1 MVNARVMTVWL
12 AVAVGGAIGSMFRYG
27 IGQLTTTL
35 LGTTP
40 VLATFAVNVS
50 GSFLLGFFY
59 TLCNER
65 FVTSIE
71 LRVLIG
77 VGLIGGYTTFST
89 FSFETISLIESGES
103 IKAIANIL
111 TNLLFGI
118 GAAYL
123 GILMGKILNFL

>member
-1 MVNARVMTVWL
+1 MVNARVMTIWL

-27 IGQLTTTL
+27 VGQLTTNV

-50 GSFLLGFFY
+50 GSFLLGIFY

-65 FVTSIE
+65 LITSIE

-89 FSFETISLIESGES
+89 FSFETIGLIESGES
-103 IKAIANIL
+103 IKAITNIL
-111 TNLLFGI
+111 ANLLFGI
-118 GAAYL
+118 SAAYL
-123 GILMGKILNFL
+123 GILIGKIFNF

>member
-12 AVAVGGAIGSMFRYG
+12 AVAVGGAIGSMLRYG
-27 IGQLTTTL
+27 IGQLTTNV

-40 VLATFAVNVS
+40 VLATFTVNVS
-50 GSFLLGFFY
+50 GSFLLGIFY
-59 TLCNER
+59 TLCNDR
-65 FVTSIE
+65 LVTSIE

-89 FSFETISLIESGES
+89 FSFETIRLIESGES

-118 GAAYL
+118 SAAYL
-123 GILMGKILNFL
+123 GILMGKILNF

>member
-1 MVNARVMTVWL
+1 MTVWL
-12 AVAVGGAIGSMFRYG
+12 AVAVGGAIGSMLRYG
-27 IGQLTTTL
+27 IGQLTTNV

-40 VLATFAVNVS
+40 VLATFTVNVS
-50 GSFLLGFFY
+50 GSFLLGIFY
-59 TLCNER
+59 TLCNDR
-65 FVTSIE
+65 LVTSIE

-89 FSFETISLIESGES
+89 FSFETIRLIESGES
-103 IKAIANIL
+103 IKAITNIL

-123 GILMGKILNFL
+123 GILMGKILNL

>member
-1 MVNARVMTVWL
+1 MTVWL
-12 AVAVGGAIGSMFRYG
+12 AVAVGGAIGSMLRYG
-27 IGQLTTTL
+27 IGQLTTNV

-40 VLATFAVNVS
+40 VLATFTVNVS
-50 GSFLLGFFY
+50 GSFLLGIFY

-65 FVTSIE
+65 LVTSIE

-89 FSFETISLIESGES
+89 FSFETIRLIESGES
-103 IKAIANIL
+103 INAIANIL

-118 GAAYL
+118 SAAYL
-123 GILMGKILNFL
+123 GILMGKILNL

>member
-12 AVAVGGAIGSMFRYG
+12 AVAVGGAIGSMLRYG
-27 IGQLTTTL
+27 IGQLTTNV

-40 VLATFAVNVS
+40 VLATFTVNVS
-50 GSFLLGFFY
+50 GSFLLGIFY
-59 TLCNER
+59 TLCNDR
-65 FVTSIE
+65 LVTSIE

-89 FSFETISLIESGES
+89 FSFETIRLIESGES

-118 GAAYL
+118 SAAYL
-123 GILMGKILNFL
+123 GILMGKILNL

>member
-12 AVAVGGAIGSMFRYG
+12 AVAVGGAIGSVFRYS
-27 IGQLTTTL
+27 IGQLTTNV

-40 VLATFAVNVS
+40 VLATFTVNVS
-50 GSFLLGFFY
+50 GSFLLGIFY
-59 TLCNER
+59 TLCNDR
-65 FVTSIE
+65 LVTSIE

-89 FSFETISLIESGES
+89 FSFETIRLIESGES

-118 GAAYL
+118 SAAYL
-123 GILMGKILNFL
+123 GILMGKILNL

>member
-1 MVNARVMTVWL
+1 MVKARVMTVWL

-50 GSFLLGFFY
+50 GSFLLGIFY

-65 FVTSIE
+65 LVTSIE

-89 FSFETISLIESGES
+89 FSFETIHLIESGES
-103 IKAIANIL
+103 IKAITNIL
-111 TNLLFGI
+111 ATLLFGI

-123 GILMGKILNFL
+123 GILMGKILNF

>member
-1 MVNARVMTVWL
+1 MVKARVMTVWL
-12 AVAVGGAIGSMFRYG
+12 AVAVGGAIGSMSRYG
-27 IGQLTTTL
+27 IGQLTTNL

-50 GSFLLGFFY
+50 GSFLLGIFY

-65 FVTSIE
+65 LVTSIE

-89 FSFETISLIESGES
+89 FSFETIGLIESGEFF
-103 IKAIANIL
+103 KAITNIL
-111 TNLLFGI
+111 GNLLFGI

-123 GILMGKILNFL
+123 GILMGKILNF

>member
-1 MVNARVMTVWL
+1 MTVWI
-12 AVAVGGAIGSMFRYG
+12 AVAVGGAIGSMLRYG
-27 IGQLTTTL
+27 IGQLTTTV
-35 LGTTP
+35 LGATP

-50 GSFLLGFFY
+50 GSFLLGIFY

-65 FVTSIE
+65 LITSIE

-118 GAAYL
+118 SAAYL
-123 GILMGKILNFL
+123 GILMGKILNF

>member
-1 MVNARVMTVWL
+1 MTVWL
-12 AVAVGGAIGSMFRYG
+12 AVAVGGAIGSMLRYG
-27 IGQLTTTL
+27 IGQLTTNV

-40 VLATFAVNVS
+40 VLATFTVNVS
-50 GSFLLGFFY
+50 GSFLLGIFY
-59 TLCNER
+59 TLCNDR
-65 FVTSIE
+65 LVTSIE

-89 FSFETISLIESGES
+89 FSFETIRLIESGES

-123 GILMGKILNFL
+123 GILMGKILNL

>member
-1 MVNARVMTVWL
+1 MTVWL
-12 AVAVGGAIGSMFRYG
+12 AVAVGGAIGSMLRYG
-27 IGQLTTTL
+27 IGQLTTNV

-40 VLATFAVNVS
+40 VLATFTVNVS
-50 GSFLLGFFY
+50 GSFLLGIFY
-59 TLCNER
+59 TLCNDR
-65 FVTSIE
+65 LVTSIE

-89 FSFETISLIESGES
+89 FSFETIRLIESGES

-118 GAAYL
+118 SAAYL
-123 GILMGKILNFL
+123 GILMGKILNL

>member
-1 MVNARVMTVWL
+1 MTVWL
-12 AVAVGGAIGSMFRYG
+12 AVAVGGAIGSMLRYG
-27 IGQLTTTL
+27 IGQLTTNV

-40 VLATFAVNVS
+40 VLATFTVNVS
-50 GSFLLGFFY
+50 GSFLLAIFY
-59 TLCNER
+59 TLCNDR
-65 FVTSIE
+65 LVTSIE

-89 FSFETISLIESGES
+89 FSFETLRLIESGES

-118 GAAYL
+118 SAAYL
-123 GILMGKILNFL
+123 GILMGKILNL

>member
-1 MVNARVMTVWL
+1 MVNSRIMTIWI

-27 IGQLTTTL
+27 IGQLTTNI

-40 VLATFAVNVS
+40 VFATFAVNIS
-50 GSFLLGFFY
+50 GSFLLGIFY

-65 FVTSIE
+65 LVTSIE

-103 IKAIANIL
+103 IKAIANIIA
-111 TNLLFGI
+111 NLSFGI

-123 GILMGKILNFL
+123 GILMGKILNF

>member
-12 AVAVGGAIGSMFRYG
+12 AVAVGGAIGSMLRYG
-27 IGQLTTTL
+27 IGQLTTNV

-40 VLATFAVNVS
+40 VLATFTVNVS
-50 GSFLLGFFY
+50 GSFLLGIFY
-59 TLCNER
+59 TLCNDR
-65 FVTSIE
+65 LVTSIE

-89 FSFETISLIESGES
+89 FSFETIGLIESGEFF
-103 IKAIANIL
+103 KAITNIL
-111 TNLLFGI
+111 GNLLFGI

-123 GILMGKILNFL
+123 GILMGKILNF

>member
-1 MVNARVMTVWL
+1 MTVWL
-12 AVAVGGAIGSMFRYG
+12 AVAVGGAIGSMLRYG
-27 IGQLTTTL
+27 IGQLTTNV

-40 VLATFAVNVS
+40 VLATFTVNVS
-50 GSFLLGFFY
+50 GSFLLGIFY
-59 TLCNER
+59 TLCNDR
-65 FVTSIE
+65 LVTSIE

-103 IKAIANIL
+103 IKAITNIL
-111 TNLLFGI
+111 ATLLFGI

-123 GILMGKILNFL
+123 GILMGKILNF

>member
-12 AVAVGGAIGSMFRYG
+12 AVAVGGAIGSVFRYS
-27 IGQLTTTL
+27 IGQLTTNV

-40 VLATFAVNVS
+40 VLATFTVNVS
-50 GSFLLGFFY
+50 GSFLLGIFY
-59 TLCNER
+59 TLCNDR
-65 FVTSIE
+65 LVTSIE

-89 FSFETISLIESGES
+89 FSFETIRLIESGES
-103 IKAIANIL
+103 IKAITNIL

-123 GILMGKILNFL
+123 GILMGKILNL

>member
-12 AVAVGGAIGSMFRYG
+12 AVAVGGAIGSMLRYG
-27 IGQLTTTL
+27 IGQLTTNV

-40 VLATFAVNVS
+40 VLATFTVNVS
-50 GSFLLGFFY
+50 GSFLLGIFC
-59 TLCNER
+59 TLYNDR
-65 FVTSIE
+65 LVTSIE

-89 FSFETISLIESGES
+89 FSFETIRLIESGES

-123 GILMGKILNFL
+123 GILMGKILNL

>member
-12 AVAVGGAIGSMFRYG
+12 AVAVGGAIGSMLRYG
-27 IGQLTTTL
+27 IGQLTTNV

-40 VLATFAVNVS
+40 VLATFTVNVS
-50 GSFLLGFFY
+50 GSFLLGIFY
-59 TLCNER
+59 TLCNDR
-65 FVTSIE
+65 LVTSIE

-118 GAAYL
+118 SAAYL
-123 GILMGKILNFL
+123 GILMGKILNL

>member
-1 MVNARVMTVWL
+1 MVNARVMTIWL

-27 IGQLTTTL
+27 VGQLTTNV

-50 GSFLLGFFY
+50 GSFLLGIFY

-65 FVTSIE
+65 LITSIE

-77 VGLIGGYTTFST
+77 IGLIGGYTTFST
-89 FSFETISLIESGES
+89 FSFETIGLIESGES
-103 IKAIANIL
+103 IKAITNIL
-111 TNLLFGI
+111 ANLLFGI
-118 GAAYL
+118 SAAYL
-123 GILMGKILNFL
+123 GILIGKIFNF

>member
-12 AVAVGGAIGSMFRYG
+12 AVAVGGAIGSMLRYG
-27 IGQLTTTL
+27 IGQLTTNV

-40 VLATFAVNVS
+40 VLATFTVNVS
-50 GSFLLGFFY
+50 GSFLLGIFY
-59 TLCNER
+59 ALCNDR
-65 FVTSIE
+65 LVTSIE

-89 FSFETISLIESGES
+89 FSFETIRLIESGES
-103 IKAIANIL
+103 IKAIANIIA
-111 TNLLFGI
+111 NLSFGI

-123 GILMGKILNFL
+123 GILMGKILNF

>member
-12 AVAVGGAIGSMFRYG
+12 AVAVGGAIGSMLRYG
-27 IGQLTTTL
+27 IGQLTTNV

-40 VLATFAVNVS
+40 VLATFTVNVS
-50 GSFLLGFFY
+50 GSFLLGIFY
-59 TLCNER
+59 TLCNDR
-65 FVTSIE
+65 LVTSIE

-89 FSFETISLIESGES
+89 FSFETIRLIESGES

-123 GILMGKILNFL
+123 GILMGKILDL

>member
-1 MVNARVMTVWL
+1 MNTHPTFEEPLDSEKPCNPILTSVIYLIWSIL
-12 AVAVGGAIGSMFRYG
+12 G
-27 IGQLTTTL
+27 I
-35 LGTTP
+35 
-40 VLATFAVNVS
+40 
-50 GSFLLGFFY
+50 FY

-65 FVTSIE
+65 FITSIE

-89 FSFETISLIESGES
+89 FSFETIRLIESGES

-123 GILMGKILNFL
+123 GILMGKILNL

>member
-1 MVNARVMTVWL
+1 MTVWL
-12 AVAVGGAIGSMFRYG
+12 AVAVGGSIGSVFRYS
-27 IGQLTTTL
+27 IGQLTTNV

-40 VLATFAVNVS
+40 VLATFTVNVS
-50 GSFLLGFFY
+50 GSFLLGIFY
-59 TLCNER
+59 TLCNDR
-65 FVTSIE
+65 LVTSIE

-118 GAAYL
+118 SAAYL
-123 GILMGKILNFL
+123 GILMGKILNL

>member
-12 AVAVGGAIGSMFRYG
+12 AVAVGGAIGSMLRYG
-27 IGQLTTTL
+27 IGQLTTNV

-40 VLATFAVNVS
+40 VLATFTVNVS
-50 GSFLLGFFY
+50 GSFLLGIFY
-59 TLCNER
+59 TLYNDR
-65 FVTSIE
+65 LVTSIE

-89 FSFETISLIESGES
+89 FSFETIRLIESGES

-123 GILMGKILNFL
+123 GILMGKILNL

>member
-12 AVAVGGAIGSMFRYG
+12 AVAVGGAIGSMLRYG
-27 IGQLTTTL
+27 IGQLTTNV

-40 VLATFAVNVS
+40 VLATFTVNVS
-50 GSFLLGFFY
+50 GSFLLGIFY
-59 TLCNER
+59 TLYNDR
-65 FVTSIE
+65 LVTSIE

-89 FSFETISLIESGES
+89 FSFETIRLIESGES
-103 IKAIANIL
+103 IKAITNIL

-123 GILMGKILNFL
+123 GILMGKVLNL

>member
-12 AVAVGGAIGSMFRYG
+12 AVAVGGAIGSMLRYG
-27 IGQLTTTL
+27 IGQLTTNV

-40 VLATFAVNVS
+40 VLATFTVNVS
-50 GSFLLGFFY
+50 GSFLLGIFY
-59 TLCNER
+59 TLCNDR
-65 FVTSIE
+65 LVTSIE

-89 FSFETISLIESGES
+89 FSFETIRLIESGES

-118 GAAYL
+118 RAAYL
-123 GILMGKILNFL
+123 GILMGKILNL

>member
-1 MVNARVMTVWL
+1 MTVWL
-12 AVAVGGAIGSMFRYG
+12 AVALGGAIGSTLRYG
-27 IGQLTTTL
+27 IGQLTTNV

-40 VLATFAVNVS
+40 VLATLTVNVS
-50 GSFLLGFFY
+50 GSFLLGIFY

-65 FVTSIE
+65 LVTSIE

-89 FSFETISLIESGES
+89 FSFETIRLIESGES
-103 IKAIANIL
+103 IKAITNIL

-123 GILMGKILNFL
+123 GILMGKILNL

>member
-1 MVNARVMTVWL
+1 MTVWL
-12 AVAVGGAIGSMFRYG
+12 AVAVGGAIGSVFRYG
-27 IGQLTTTL
+27 IGQLTTNV

-50 GSFLLGFFY
+50 GSFLLGIFY

-65 FVTSIE
+65 LITSIE

-103 IKAIANIL
+103 IKAIANIIA
-111 TNLLFGI
+111 NLSFGI

-123 GILMGKILNFL
+123 GILMGKILNF